1 MIALI
6 LAIVAVL
13 LGVLPL
19 FLAKRTTAGSV
30 LGVIGYWALW
40 FGYYGAMPSLVWPLG
55 GAVGGA
61 VVVLWIIAAVIEFA
75 GNYDS
80 YGRKSMGDVK
90 RLPIA
95 FAVLGIVGFLGYTV
109 LSSWGAFRAHD
120 YARLI
125 GEVEKREWTQDVQP
139 KDPRHVRLVPE
150 ELAFY
155 LATKQ
160 LGEAAGAVG
169 SQFEV
174 SKNHMTL
181 QMIKGELWY
190 VVPLDFKSFST
201 WQTAKVSPGFVMVHG
216 EDPKHPVTVKTGER
230 FAYMPGAYFGS
241 NLERHIWASN
251 LATGITD
258 YSFEIDEQ
266 GKAWWV
272 VTTFKPTIGFGG
284 EIVTGVITVD
294 PGTGETVVYPKD
306 KTPAFIERV
315 TPREYMWSTT
325 WT

>member
-80 YGRKSMGDVK
+80 YGRKSMGDIK

-125 GEVEKREWTQDVQP
+125 GEVEIREWTQDVQP

-169 SQFEV
+169 SQF
-174 SKNHMTL
+174 
-181 QMIKGELWY
+181 
-190 VVPLDFKSFST
+190 SF
-201 WQTAKVSPGFVMVHG
+201 G
-216 EDPKHPVTVKTGER
+216 
-230 FAYMPGAYFGS
+230 
-241 NLERHIWASN
+241 
-251 LATGITD
+251 
-258 YSFEIDEQ
+258 
-266 GKAWWV
+266 
-272 VTTFKPTIGFGG
+272 
-284 EIVTGVITVD
+284 
-294 PGTGETVVYPKD
+294 
-306 KTPAFIERV
+306 
-315 TPREYMWSTT
+315 
-325 WT
+325 